1 MSEKPSGAKKLALSS
16 VIVVV
21 ILLLLFLLPLIIAF

>member
-1 MSEKPSGAKKLALSS
+1 MPVETDRGGLALSS

-21 ILLLLFLLPLIIAF
+21 ILLLLIAVPLIIAL